1 MIEVLPPPTKSSYKM
16 IIIKSLTQMD
26 LSIDLYET
34 QGTEA
39 FNNTKGMQ
47 PTKSIPVEKTT
58 GKKNDLISSTVRL
71 KRKRGGRSLD

>member
-1 MIEVLPPPTKSSYKM
+1 
-16 IIIKSLTQMD
+16 MD

-47 PTKSIPVEKTT
+47 PTKSIPVEKKLQ
-58 GKKNDLISSTVRL
+58 KKKMTSFLQQ
-71 KRKRGGRSLD
+71 